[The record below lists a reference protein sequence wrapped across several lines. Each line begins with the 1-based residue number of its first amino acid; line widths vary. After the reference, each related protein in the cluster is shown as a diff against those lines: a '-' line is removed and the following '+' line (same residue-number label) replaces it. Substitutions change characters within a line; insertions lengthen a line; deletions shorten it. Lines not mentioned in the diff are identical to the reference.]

1 MIDVLILSKDNAG
14 RSQIA
19 KALLVR
25 ELMKRGL
32 ETEVDVETAGTDPA
46 DRVPKPVKNV
56 MAEQDVFLDD
66 SYPSQVREDQFAD
79 ADYLITIGFRPEKLP
94 EDFTG
99 DQIAW
104 NVTDPG
110 TDAGAIRDA
119 RDRLQGLVEDL
130 VDAWQDTNVLGDGY
144 DLGEYDGY

>member
-14 RSQIA
+14 RSQMA

-46 DRVPKPVKNV
+46 DRVPKPVKEV

-66 SYPSQVREDQFAD
+66 SYPSQVSEDQFAE

-94 EDFTG
+94 GAFDGE
-99 DQIAW
+99 QVAW
-104 NVTDPG
+104 NVADPG
-110 TDAGAIRDA
+110 TDTGALREA
-119 RDRLQGLVEDL
+119 RDRIHELVEELIDE
-130 VDAWQDTNVLGDGY
+130 WQDTNVLGDGY
-144 DLGEYDGY
+144 NLGDYDGY

>member
-14 RSQIA
+14 RSQMA

-46 DRVPKPVKNV
+46 DRVPKPVKDV

-66 SYPSQVREDQFAD
+66 SYPSQVREGQFAE
-79 ADYLITIGFRPEKLP
+79 ADYIITIGFRPEKLP
-94 EDFTG
+94 DGFEG
-99 DQIAW
+99 DTVTW
-104 NVTDPG
+104 NVSDPG
-110 TDAGAIRDA
+110 TDTGALRQA
-119 RDRLQGLVEDL
+119 RDRLQELVEDL
-130 VDAWQDTNVLGDGY
+130 VDEWQDTNVLGDGY
-144 DLGEYDGY
+144 DLGDYDGY